1 LNLDTGLTSNDLD
14 IREEHFGTN
23 KKEMPP
29 RTPFCVFFMGAL
41 DDFMLKMLL
50 VCACIN
56 VGFEVGFA
64 KPEDRS
70 HAWIEGFSIFLAVFI
85 VVFVGSYNDYKK
97 EDQFFKLYALD

>member
-1 LNLDTGLTSNDLD
+1 MIGVEGLADKLRLNLDTGLTSNDLD

-70 HAWIEGFSIFLAVFI
+70 HGKYI
-85 VVFVGSYNDYKK
+85 
-97 EDQFFKLYALD
+97 QHH

>member
-1 LNLDTGLTSNDLD
+1 MIGVEGLADKLRLNLDTGLTSNDLD

-64 KPEDRS
+64 KPDDRS
-70 HAWIEGFSIFLAVFI
+70 HGKYI
-85 VVFVGSYNDYKK
+85 
-97 EDQFFKLYALD
+97 QHH

>member
-1 LNLDTGLTSNDLD
+1 MIGIDGLADKLRLNLDTGLSASDLD

-29 RTPFCVFFMGAL
+29 RTPFWEFFIKAI

-70 HAWIEGFSIFLAVFI
+70 HGKFYS
-85 VVFVGSYNDYKK
+85 
-97 EDQFFKLYALD
+97 